1 MMGDGE
7 PCAGTTVGEARRWAT
22 GLLATSSE
30 TPRLDAEVLL
40 AHVLEVGRT
49 ALLTDRSQCLD
60 PAQAE
65 QFTGMV
71 RRRLKGEPVAYLT
84 GRRAFYDVELAVDA
98 RVLVPRPET
107 ELLVET
113 ALSWARS
120 TTAQPLQVVDVGTG
134 SGALAIVLAKHL
146 PGASV
151 IATDLSG
158 QALEVAAANVA
169 RLELGD
175 RVTLVRCDLLACLDG
190 PIELIVSNPPYVPRD
205 RLPSLPADVRL
216 YEPHGAL
223 DGGDDGLE
231 LISRLLHQATS
242 RLARPGLL
250 LVEIDETQGPA
261 CHALASDL
269 WPQAEVSVLRDL
281 AGLDRVLRVELVG

>member
-7 PCAGTTVGEARRWAT
+7 LCGGTSVGEARRWAT
-22 GLLATSSE
+22 SLLATSSE

-40 AHVLEVGRT
+40 AHVLGVGRT
-49 ALLTDRSQCLD
+49 ALVTDRARCLS

-65 QFTGMV
+65 QFTEMV
-71 RRRLKGEPVAYLT
+71 RRRLEGEPVAYLV
-84 GRRAFYDVELAVDA
+84 GCRAFYDVELSVDA

-107 ELLVET
+107 ELLAEA

-120 TTAQPLQVVDVGTG
+120 TAVGPLRVVDVGTG
-134 SGALAIVLAKHL
+134 SGALAIVLARHL

-158 QALEVAAANVA
+158 QALEVAASNLAT
-169 RLELGD
+169 LGLSD
-175 RVTLVRCDLLACLDG
+175 RITLMQCDLLACLGG

-205 RLPSLPADVRL
+205 RLPTLPADVRL
-216 YEPHGAL
+216 YEPRCAL
-223 DGGDDGLE
+223 DGGDAGLE
-231 LISRLLHQATS
+231 LISRLLHQAAS

-261 CHALASDL
+261 CHALATTL
-269 WPQAEVSVLRDL
+269 WSQAAVSVLRDL
-281 AGLDRVLRVELVG
+281 AGLDRVLRVELAG

>member
-1 MMGDGE
+1 MMGDSE
-7 PCAGTTVGEARRWAT
+7 LCAGTSVGEARRWAT

-40 AHVLEVGRT
+40 AHVLGVGRT
-49 ALLTDRSQCLD
+49 ALVADRARCLS

-65 QFTGMV
+65 QFTEMV
-71 RRRLKGEPVAYLT
+71 RRRLKGEPVAYLV
-84 GRRAFYDVELAVDA
+84 GRRAFYDVELSVDA

-107 ELLVET
+107 ELLVEA

-120 TTAQPLQVVDVGTG
+120 TAVGPLRVVDVGTG
-134 SGALAIVLAKHL
+134 SGALAIVLARHL

-158 QALEVAAANVA
+158 QALEVAASNLAT
-169 RLELGD
+169 LGLSD
-175 RVTLVRCDLLACLDG
+175 RITLVRCDLLTCLGG

-205 RLPSLPADVRL
+205 RLPTLPADVRL
-216 YEPHGAL
+216 YEPRCAL
-223 DGGDDGLE
+223 DGGDAGLE
-231 LISRLLHQATS
+231 LISRLLHQAAS

-250 LVEIDETQGPA
+250 LAEIDETQGPA
-261 CHALASDL
+261 CHALATTL
-269 WPQAEVSVLRDL
+269 WPPATVSVLRDL
-281 AGLDRVLRVELVG
+281 AGLDRVLRVELAG